1 MGRTL
6 KISEGQSTDTVYLI
20 QTLDKDDLRKKTFNK
35 NQFMIETCQKF
46 LAVNG
51 YNKQETVD
59 EFKKLNIK
67 LHGCTND
74 DYRRYGVL
82 ASNISKIKAL
92 KHGIEIGYKQFG
104 IIEDDVLFK
113 DTFHRVNT
121 MSMNRFL
128 YSKNEDLDF
137 IKLGRSGE
145 GYLFSYASA
154 RKCLSKIEENGIMI
168 SDSYFINDTN
178 IYDYITCGSLLW
190 KLVVPETQG
199 DCLKTDYIEDEVFEE
214 LCQLN

>member
-6 KISEGQSTDTVYLI
+6 KISEDQSTDTVYLI

-51 YNKQETVD
+51 YDKQETID

-82 ASNISKIKAL
+82 
-92 KHGIEIGYKQFG
+92 
-104 IIEDDVLFK
+104 
-113 DTFHRVNT
+113 
-121 MSMNRFL
+121 
-128 YSKNEDLDF
+128 
-137 IKLGRSGE
+137 
-145 GYLFSYASA
+145 
-154 RKCLSKIEENGIMI
+154 
-168 SDSYFINDTN
+168 
-178 IYDYITCGSLLW
+178 
-190 KLVVPETQG
+190 
-199 DCLKTDYIEDEVFEE
+199 
-214 LCQLN
+214 